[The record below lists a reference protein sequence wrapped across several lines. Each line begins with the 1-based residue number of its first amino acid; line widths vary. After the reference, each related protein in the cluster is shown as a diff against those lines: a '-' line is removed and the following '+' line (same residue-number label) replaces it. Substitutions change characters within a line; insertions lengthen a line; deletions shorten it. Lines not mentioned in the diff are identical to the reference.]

1 MNYSSTLKGIAGSR
15 LLSLSLLSVA
25 VLALGACGKNDKD
38 AATKAPATA
47 AAKPGVVQGLETNE
61 QKVSY
66 GIGYNF
72 GSSIAKQTDFA
83 ADRNAIKSGL
93 EDALAGTKTRISEA
107 DLQAAFNVVREHAAA
122 ANAAAGEKNLAA
134 GTAFL
139 AKNKA
144 RTGVT
149 TTASGLQYEVL
160 TKGTGAKPKAT
171 DTVVVHYHGTLIDGT
186 VFDSSVE
193 RGEPASFQVGGVIKG
208 WVEALQLMS
217 VGDKWKLY
225 IPADLAY
232 GPRAMGKITPNSA
245 LIFEV
250 QLLNINPK

>member
-1 MNYSSTLKGIAGSR
+1 MNHRSLLQGITGSR
-15 LLSLSLLSVA
+15 LLTLSLLCVA
-25 VLALGACGKNDKD
+25 ALAIGACSKNDKD
-38 AATKAPATA
+38 AAKASTT

-72 GSSIAKQTDFA
+72 GSSIAKQNDFS
-83 ADRNAIKSGL
+83 ADRAALKSGL
-93 EDALAGTKTRISEA
+93 EDALAGTKTRISDA
-107 DLQAAFNVVREHAAA
+107 DIQAAFNVVRERAVA
-122 ANAAAGEKNLAA
+122 ANAAAGEKNVAVGA
-134 GTAFL
+134 AFL

-144 RTGVT
+144 RAGVT

-171 DTVVVHYHGTLIDGT
+171 DTVVVHYTGTLIDGT
-186 VFDSSVE
+186 IFDSSVE
-193 RGEPASFQVGGVIKG
+193 RGEPASFTVGGVIKG

-232 GPRAMGKITPNSA
+232 GPRAAGKIPPNSA

-250 QLLNINPK
+250 QLISIK

>member
-1 MNYSSTLKGIAGSR
+1 MNHSSYFQGTSRSR
-15 LLSLSLLSVA
+15 LLPLSLLCVA
-25 VLALGACGKNDKD
+25 AFALGACGKNDREAAKA
-38 AATKAPATA
+38 AATP
-47 AAKPGVVQGLETNE
+47 AKPGVAQGLETNE

-72 GSSIAKQTDFA
+72 GSSISKQNDFA
-83 ADRNAIKSGL
+83 ADRNALKAGL

-107 DLQAAFNVVREHAAA
+107 DLQAAFNAVRERVAAA
-122 ANAAAGEKNLAA
+122 SAAAGEKNLATGA
-134 GTAFL
+134 AYL

-144 RTGVT
+144 RAGVT
-149 TTASGLQYEVL
+149 TTGTGLQYEVL
-160 TKGTGAKPKAT
+160 TKGTGPKPKAT

-193 RGEPASFQVGGVIKG
+193 RGEPASFTVGGVIKG

-232 GPRAMGKITPNSA
+232 GPRAAGKIPPNST

-250 QLLNINPK
+250 QLLSINPK

>member
-1 MNYSSTLKGIAGSR
+1 MNHSPTVQGALGSR
-15 LLSLSLLSVA
+15 LRPLTILCAATLVF
-25 VLALGACGKNDKD
+25 VGCGKNDKE
-38 AATKAPATA
+38 AKAPTPA

-61 QKVSY
+61 QKLSY

-72 GSSIAKQTDFA
+72 GSSISKQSDFV
-83 ADRNAIKSGL
+83 ADRSAIKAGL
-93 EDALAGTKTRISEA
+93 EDALAGSKTRISEA
-107 DLQAAFNVVREHAAA
+107 DIQAAFTVVRERAMVAS
-122 ANAAAGEKNLAA
+122 NAAGEKNLAA
-134 GTAFL
+134 GNAFL

-144 RTGVT
+144 RSGVT

-160 TKGTGAKPKAT
+160 TKGSGAKPKAS

-193 RGEPASFQVGGVIKG
+193 RGEPASFTVGGVIKG
-208 WVEALQLMS
+208 WIEALQLMS

-225 IPADLAY
+225 IPAELAY
-232 GPRAMGKITPNSA
+232 GPRAAGKIPPNSA

-250 QLLNINPK
+250 QLISIK